1 MYLFILPLKSK
12 VKFNPTQLMKEKR
25 KKKKDLVVRTG
36 EEENCLKIINIKDL
50 ILSFYR
56 VELMD

>member
-1 MYLFILPLKSK
+1 MQSHLG
-12 VKFNPTQLMKEKR
+12 NET
-25 KKKKDLVVRTG
+25 KKKKKMIQFGELG
-36 EEENCLKIINIKDL
+36 EEENYLKIINIRDL

>member
-1 MYLFILPLKSK
+1 MQSHLG
-12 VKFNPTQLMKEKR
+12 NET
-25 KKKKDLVVRTG
+25 KKKKKLIQFGELG
-36 EEENCLKIINIKDL
+36 EEESYLKIINIKDL

>member
-1 MYLFILPLKSK
+1 MQSYPVSE
-12 VKFNPTQLMKEKR
+12 T
-25 KKKKDLVVRTG
+25 KKKKEKTWVG
-36 EEENCLKIINIKDL
+36 ELGEAENYLKIINIKDL